1 MFGTSK
7 RRKATTERARPMY
20 KIETRIRPVHTNDVQ
35 EWTGRAVLPRVRREL
50 PFKPVTKRRGFLAW
64 LLG

>member
-1 MFGTSK
+1 
-7 RRKATTERARPMY
+7 MY

-50 PFKPVTKRRGFLAW
+50 PFKPVTRRRGFLAW